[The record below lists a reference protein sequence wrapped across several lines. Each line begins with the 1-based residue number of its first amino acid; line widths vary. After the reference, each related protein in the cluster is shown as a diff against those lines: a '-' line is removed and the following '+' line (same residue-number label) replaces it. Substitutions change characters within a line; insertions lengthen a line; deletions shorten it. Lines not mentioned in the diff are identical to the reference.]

1 MSAVD
6 TRLDLEAVRALY
18 DRYAWIVDD
27 EIDRW
32 PDLFT
37 DRAVYKVVARENYDR
52 NLPLAT
58 MLCEGRGMLLDR
70 VAAIRET
77 SVYMPRFRRHLISNV
92 IVTDA
97 TAEAVHAKAY
107 FAVFESEPDGGTMLF
122 AAGRS
127 FDVIAAAHGEL
138 RFAERICVFDG
149 NLVAGSLIYP
159 L

>member
-1 MSAVD
+1 VSAVD
-6 TRLDLEAVRALY
+6 TRLDLEGVRALY

-27 EIDRW
+27 EIERW

-77 SVYMPRFRRHLISNV
+77 SVYMPRFRRHLISNM

-97 TAEAVHAKAY
+97 IGESVRSKAY
-107 FAVFESEPDGGTMLF
+107 FAVFESEPDGGTTLF
-122 AAGRS
+122 SAGRS
-127 FDVIAAAHGEL
+127 FDVITTAQGEL
-138 RFAERICVFDG
+138 RFAERVCVFDG